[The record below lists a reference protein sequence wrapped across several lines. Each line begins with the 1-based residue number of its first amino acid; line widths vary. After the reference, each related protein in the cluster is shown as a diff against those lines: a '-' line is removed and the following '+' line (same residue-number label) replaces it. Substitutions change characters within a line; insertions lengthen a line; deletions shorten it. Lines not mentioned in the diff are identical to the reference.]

1 MDQNYH
7 LHQFINSVHN
17 VKAYMS
23 KDLRVCRLAK
33 YCVLVVHVAGCAAF
47 CILGSCLRLCTSCGH
62 FEAVDDQVV
71 LAGATTCSS
80 GGGHWAGPHAP
91 GGILLFWQG
100 WLSSRVTRRNLIWC
114 WQCFRNLLRGGG
126 AVQQCPVE
134 GGQWGILGRR
144 QHFDLVLNLVK
155 TIPSLCLRVFYISIG
170 KLI

>member
-1 MDQNYH
+1 
-7 LHQFINSVHN
+7 
-17 VKAYMS
+17 MS
-23 KDLRVCRLAK
+23 KVLRVCRLAK

-80 GGGHWAGPHAP
+80 GGGHWAGPHAHL
-91 GGILLFWQG
+91 GGILLCWQG
-100 WLSSRVTRRNLIWC
+100 RLSSRVTRRNLIWC

-134 GGQWGILGRR
+134 GGQWGILGGR
-144 QHFDLVLNLVK
+144 QHFDGSQTGQDYSVIVLENF
-155 TIPSLCLRVFYISIG
+155 FYISRKVDL
-170 KLI
+170 KLSDSRNIWMM